1 MAAVVAIDIG
11 VGLPADVE
19 GVTPARLVRWARQAE
34 DLGASTLAC
43 TDRVQYP
50 SLESLLTLATVASVT
65 TRARLMTSVLVAPLR
80 TGNALF
86 RKQIAT
92 LDRLSEHR
100 LVLGIGVGRR
110 QDDYA
115 ACGVDFSRRGRIL
128 DDQLD
133 AGRPSVGD
141 LLGER
146 LLFGGN
152 SRATVDRVVRHGGGW
167 IAAAGLGAWDRT
179 AALAT
184 EVRAAWAEARK
195 PGAPRLV
202 AMIYAAAGP
211 RAREDADRHIH
222 RYYGFLGAERAAE
235 LASHVVTDPGQLVE
249 TRDRIA
255 EAGFAELLLLPTSA
269 EPEHLEALKAAVG

>member
-1 MAAVVAIDIG
+1 VAAVVAIDIG

-19 GVTPARLVRWARQAE
+19 GVTRAQLVRWARQAE

-50 SLESLLTLATVASVT
+50 SLESMLTLATVASVT
-65 TRARLMTSVLVAPLR
+65 ARVRLMTSVLVAPLR

-86 RKQIAT
+86 RKQVAT
-92 LDRLSEHR
+92 LDRLSDHR

-115 ACGVDFSRRGRIL
+115 ACGVDFSQRGRIL

-133 AGRPSVGD
+133 SGHPSVPG

-167 IAAAGLGAWDRT
+167 IAAAGLGAWDQA
-179 AALAT
+179 AALAA

-202 AMIYAAAGP
+202 AMIYAAGGS

-222 RYYGFLGAERAAE
+222 RYYSFLGAERAAE
-235 LASHVVTDPGQLVE
+235 LARHVVTDPGHLVE

-255 EAGFAELLLLPTSA
+255 EAGFGELLLLPTSA
-269 EPEHLEALKAAVG
+269 APEHLEALKAAVG